1 MRPDLLLSPP
11 WPAQDTQPPP
21 HDPVPE
27 EHHYGHFHDDQE
39 RNTDPSLLP
48 PEMVTQYAIRRDT
61 LSAAWKS
68 IENAMTASYFTC
80 QNRTQNWTSSSKY
93 LDPLEDCVCT
103 IRRHRAVD
111 LINTHDR
118 FAQQQIEFCSC
129 IPDTIRLMY
138 HGYIAASPTAPRTA
152 FAIPLVQLYQSLW
165 HESAVP
171 YTSFIKGLVCHQDTR
186 SAEPLLARGRSRNPR
201 DLRLPF
207 SQAMDIYGRIQILR
221 KELLNATLGLEK
233 KDLWASQCP
242 SCFGPKKSDEVSSL
256 DGTDAII
263 AMDGN
268 FQHRHHHFA
277 STDVP
282 SESDY
287 PSIFITPSQINAHEN
302 QIQSTNEEAAG
313 VQSTCSDSHKAA
325 NDVRNSAS
333 WDKFDDTG
341 LFGCCCRHDIPL
353 TLNNIEGTGEKL
365 YYPISILDDILN
377 DFTNKKF
384 GLLYDIGCH
393 LDAHVKKRDLL
404 GNHIDRVAFGT
415 SVFHAYVHNWA
426 CQIKYNPRY
435 NTDWGLAD
443 GEGMERLWSQLS
455 DLVGPLRSATRIHRL
470 HAIAC
475 QCNYYTSNLKQ
486 GAVDWMHR
494 HLQQAIDSMEECQV
508 KLQEIYGR
516 FNHFSDECYTS
527 QFFEAQWI
535 AERSYYGNR
544 DHVKEEQKIE
554 LGKLLALEQDL
565 IEEWE
570 EIRSPEES
578 LACVRSMREIQLKIE
593 QQRQRIGANE
603 LLAGL
608 TPESESLFL
617 KVWWA
622 KTNLRQKFLALL
634 EEKRPLDAV
643 RKGVASKLGTDG
655 KERLIIAIRKRTA
668 ALQAVLNTYNR
679 HLDAFHLAFPQ
690 LTTLKKIEYDELMS
704 LDADSSF
711 WSDGVF
717 TNKEEPWAVD
727 ADTQDG
733 MRLLARLTRCEEE
746 VRRIGQEI
754 RRAARWAITEHNRII
769 PLMFGLT
776 SEMDW
781 ANARLQPVMN
791 HSILQTLSSD
801 DDQLD
806 AIKAILHNHFIELSS
821 LQLHW
826 NTKLVS
832 LVSASGPYENDN
844 ELINDWNEQ
853 LVRLTFLKA
862 SGHLSV
868 VAGDFNNAI
877 GNALD
882 NVDEAALQNF
892 LTQDFNGGAA
902 PTNSQDGQHDE
913 DENNELLAPNAD
925 QFELA
930 LEQEALTNA
939 LANGACFPCFRS

>member
-1 MRPDLLLSPP
+1 
-11 WPAQDTQPPP
+11 
-21 HDPVPE
+21 
-27 EHHYGHFHDDQE
+27 
-39 RNTDPSLLP
+39 
-48 PEMVTQYAIRRDT
+48 
-61 LSAAWKS
+61 
-68 IENAMTASYFTC
+68 
-80 QNRTQNWTSSSKY
+80 
-93 LDPLEDCVCT
+93 
-103 IRRHRAVD
+103 
-111 LINTHDR
+111 
-118 FAQQQIEFCSC
+118 
-129 IPDTIRLMY
+129 
-138 HGYIAASPTAPRTA
+138 
-152 FAIPLVQLYQSLW
+152 
-165 HESAVP
+165 
-171 YTSFIKGLVCHQDTR
+171 
-186 SAEPLLARGRSRNPR
+186 
-201 DLRLPF
+201 
-207 SQAMDIYGRIQILR
+207 MDIYGRIQILR

-313 VQSTCSDSHKAA
+313 VQ
-325 NDVRNSAS
+325 
-333 WDKFDDTG
+333 
-341 LFGCCCRHDIPL
+341 
-353 TLNNIEGTGEKL
+353 
-365 YYPISILDDILN
+365 
-377 DFTNKKF
+377 KF

-393 LDAHVKKRDLL
+393 LDAHVKK
-404 GNHIDRVAFGT
+404 
-415 SVFHAYVHNWA
+415 
-426 CQIKYNPRY
+426 
-435 NTDWGLAD
+435 
-443 GEGMERLWSQLS
+443 
-455 DLVGPLRSATRIHRL
+455 
-470 HAIAC
+470 
-475 QCNYYTSNLKQ
+475 
-486 GAVDWMHR
+486 
-494 HLQQAIDSMEECQV
+494 QAIDSMEECQV

-939 LANGACFPCFRS
+939 LANEI